1 MSIFYFIQQT
11 EGHFSGILCT
21 NLMTNIGIMC
31 TKGSVG
37 QVSADT
43 IDRYIDRYV
52 GRYSVDTRP
61 SIGRVS
67 VEYRPTLSADTWP
80 TLPLVHMIQIL

>member
-1 MSIFYFIQQT
+1 
-11 EGHFSGILCT
+11 
-21 NLMTNIGIMC
+21 MC

-37 QVSADT
+37 QVTADT

-61 SIGRVS
+61 MYQPSGDRHIGRWYIGQQLV
-67 VEYRPTLSADTWP
+67 VYRSTVGGI
-80 TLPLVHMIQIL
+80 LV